1 MTLANTSGNNATPSR
16 CSRKSTGIVLEHFL
30 NGDNPKKQFTG
41 PPLHLRRGNPTKR
54 RASAGELGCLAVIA
68 SIGAAVDHFSDAQ
81 PVTGNEQ
88 HAPVVTAAVK

>member
-16 CSRKSTGIVLEHFL
+16 CSRKSTVIVLEHFL
-30 NGDNPKKQFTG
+30 METILSN
-41 PPLHLRRGNPTKR
+41 LLVRH
-54 RASAGELGCLAVIA
+54 SACGGEIPQSAAQAPGKLGCLAVIA
-68 SIGAAVDHFSDAQ
+68 SIEAAVDHFSDAQ